1 MAEGVGG
8 LLAEFVCQTGDGF
21 DLAAQVGGVAG
32 SPDLLLLQGQANSHA
47 WWDGLRGASESEF
60 QTITM
65 DYRGTGSSRGPV
77 APWTTESFAADAVEV
92 LDSAGISAAF
102 V

>member
-1 MAEGVGG
+1 M
-8 LLAEFVCQTGDGF
+8 LAEFVCQTGDGF

-65 DYRGTGSSRGPV
+65 DYRGNRFGPWTRGPV
-77 APWTTESFAADAVEV
+77 DYGEFR
-92 LDSAGISAAF
+92 GRCC
-102 V
+102 